1 MLNNFEFNDHVF
13 WKVLGT
19 KFYNKFDA
27 LTSAT
32 QLNADISFHFYDN
45 VFEQYNKALL
55 GKQNLNDLYKQRAQ
69 QLRDEYDYLILY
81 FSGGADSYNILRT
94 FIDNNIK
101 LDEVCVKWPML
112 TVNKNL
118 YTPNTIDT
126 SAFNYLSE
134 WNYAIKPVLE
144 WLTQTHPEIKI
155 EIVDWSENFTSN
167 IYNEENFRKANIWND
182 VEIGFTI
189 SSSKNEILLL
199 DKGKRV
205 ACIYGI
211 DKPIVASIN
220 GNWLCCFVDTA
231 AGIGNAMDHNKNSIE
246 YFYWTPKMPSIP
258 LEQAHVLCSYIDH
271 HPKIKHFFFKED
283 SVNLTAQEK
292 NALLS
297 IQSNI
302 TKSVIYTTWNG
313 NFQSDKPMQADR
325 ADKQS
330 WIFNHPEFALERDT
344 FINVNSEFLSQI
356 DQKFIMTESKGY
368 QVAGK
373 IRGIFNT
380 CKTKWHYVK
389 PVVVSQI

>member
-1 MLNNFEFNDHVF
+1 MSIDLSFKDHVF
-13 WKVLGT
+13 WKVSNS

-27 LTSAT
+27 LRVAT
-32 QLNADISFHFYDN
+32 QLGVDISFHFYDDI
-45 VFEQYNKALL
+45 FEKYDKSLL
-55 GKQNLNDLYKQRAQ
+55 GKQNLNDLYRERAQ

-112 TVNKNL
+112 TVNKEL

-134 WNYAIKPVLE
+134 WDYAIKPVLD
-144 WLTQTHPEIKI
+144 WLKQTHPEIKI
-155 EIVDWSENFTSN
+155 EIVDWTENFTSK
-167 IYNEENFRKANIWND
+167 IYNEENFRKANAWND

-189 SSSKNEILLL
+189 SSSKNEIFLS

-205 ACIYGI
+205 ASIYGI

-220 GNWLCCFVDTA
+220 GNWLCCFCDTIQS
-231 AGIGNAMDHNKNSIE
+231 IGNNIDYNGSSIE
-246 YFYWTPKMPSIP
+246 YFYWTPKMPNIS
-258 LEQAHVLCSYIDH
+258 LEQAHTLCSYIDS
-271 HPKIKHFFFKED
+271 HPKIKQFFFKED
-283 SVNLTAQEK
+283 SNKLPKDEFAT
-292 NALLS
+292 LIS

-313 NFQSDKPMQADR
+313 NFQTNKPMILDR

-330 WIFNHPEFALERDT
+330 WIFNHPEFELQRNT
-344 FINVNSEFLSQI
+344 FINVNSEFLSQVNE
-356 DQKFIMTESKGY
+356 KFFLPETNGY
-368 QVAGK
+368 QIPGK
-373 IRGIFNT
+373 VRGLFNT

-389 PVVVSQI
+389 PVAIHQI